1 MSTFVYFV
9 AEKFASKG
17 WVLKV
22 SHFRMNNI
30 TIIYI
35 IVVIVVMSEV
45 GRSEQADNGTFQNQT
60 EGPVLRGLL
69 RRANKEVL
77 PLWESLKEKKKCSK
91 GKSQSCRFEEAI
103 VKSIKLTSRIQR
115 TASYYSEITSKELES
130 LAQHMPNLSDI
141 DARIDARIENVLHR
155 TERGNFSD

>member
-1 MSTFVYFV
+1 
-9 AEKFASKG
+9 
-17 WVLKV
+17 
-22 SHFRMNNI
+22 MNNI

-35 IVVIVVMSEV
+35 IVVIVVMSED
-45 GRSEQADNGTFQNQT
+45 GRSEQADNGSFQNQT

-91 GKSQSCRFEEAI
+91 GKSQRLGQSCSCRFEEAI
-103 VKSIKLTSRIQR
+103 VNSIKLTSRIQG

-130 LAQHMPNLSDI
+130 LTQHMPNLSDI

-155 TERGNFSD
+155 TERGNFYD

>member
-9 AEKFASKG
+9 AKKFASKG

-35 IVVIVVMSEV
+35 IVVIVVMSED
-45 GRSEQADNGTFQNQT
+45 GRIEQADNGSFQNQT

-77 PLWESLKEKKKCSK
+77 PLWESLKEKKSAPRGNPRAAGLKR
-91 GKSQSCRFEEAI
+91 QS
-103 VKSIKLTSRIQR
+103 L
-115 TASYYSEITSKELES
+115 
-130 LAQHMPNLSDI
+130 NLS
-141 DARIDARIENVLHR
+141 
-155 TERGNFSD
+155 S

>member
-9 AEKFASKG
+9 AKKFASKG

-35 IVVIVVMSEV
+35 IVVIVMSEE
-45 GRSEQADNGTFQNQT
+45 GRIEQADNGSFQNQT
-60 EGPVLRGLL
+60 ESPVLRGLL

-77 PLWESLKEKKKCSK
+77 PLWESLKEKKSAPRGNPRAAGLKR
-91 GKSQSCRFEEAI
+91 QS
-103 VKSIKLTSRIQR
+103 L
-115 TASYYSEITSKELES
+115 
-130 LAQHMPNLSDI
+130 NLS
-141 DARIDARIENVLHR
+141 
-155 TERGNFSD
+155 S

>member
-9 AEKFASKG
+9 AKKLASKG

-35 IVVIVVMSEV
+35 IVVIFVMSED
-45 GRSEQADNGTFQNQT
+45 GTIEQADNGSFQNQT
-60 EGPVLRGLL
+60 EGPVSRGLL

-77 PLWESLKEKKKCSK
+77 PLWESLKEKKKSAPRGNPRAAGLKRQSLNLSSRRVEFK
-91 GKSQSCRFEEAI
+91 GLHQ
-103 VKSIKLTSRIQR
+103 
-115 TASYYSEITSKELES
+115 ITSKELES